1 MPCATLAHV
10 TDTTN
15 PLAGLDAIDWAELSH
30 AYGEADDVPGQLRA
44 LCDPDAEVRGKALHA
59 LYGNIFHQGSR
70 YEASA
75 VAVPFLARLA
85 ADSALPGRADVVGL
99 LAALAVGYDEAHLP
113 DGVDVAGWR
122 REIAEFAAQDREE
135 LLAGYDAWVAA
146 APDEGERAVRE
157 MRRATFDFELHLSAG
172 QAELRA
178 YDAVRGELAGLA
190 ALLDDPDPAVRAAT
204 AHLLAWFPEEA
215 AHTLPGLLRLAGEER
230 EPAVRATAIVAAGLI
245 ANADTDTGTDADA
258 DADTNTDADAETA
271 DTAHADRLRTHLAA
285 RETVVRWAAAT
296 ALARLGHGGDPAVLA
311 ELAATAAAPPEPG
324 PPGVPFHDGDLRG
337 YAASTLTRLAD
348 RFPDEALDAVTD
360 GLAATSGPGSFAV
373 TQAALHMAFG
383 PERPDRLPAHA
394 ELDARRQRLI
404 RVLADL
410 GEDTWRWGNFLAILR
425 GWGLPTDRQELRAY
439 AGMQGM

>member
-1 MPCATLAHV
+1 LAHV

-15 PLAGLDAIDWAELSH
+15 LLAGLDAIDWAELTH

-44 LCDPDAEVRGKALHA
+44 LCGPDAEERRKALHA

-85 ADSALPGRADVVGL
+85 ADPALPGRADVLAL
-99 LAALAVGYDEAHLP
+99 LDALAVGYDEGHLP

-178 YDAVRGELAGLA
+178 YDAVRGELADLS
-190 ALLDDPDPAVRAAT
+190 ALLGDPDPAVRAVT

-215 AHTLPGLLRLAGEER
+215 ARTLPGLLRLADEET
-230 EPAVRATAIVAAGLI
+230 EPAVRATAIVAAGLL
-245 ANADTDTGTDADA
+245 ADS
-258 DADTNTDADAETA
+258 
-271 DTAHADRLRTHLAA
+271 AHADRLRTHLTA
-285 RETVVRWAAAT
+285 REPVVRWAAAT
-296 ALARLGHGGDPAVLA
+296 ALARLGHGGDRAVLA

-324 PPGVPFHDGDLRG
+324 PPGLPFLDGDLRG
-337 YAASTLTRLAD
+337 YAALTLTRLAD

-373 TQAALHMAFG
+373 TEAALRLAFG
-383 PERPDRLPAHA
+383 PERPERLPAHA

-425 GWGLPTDRQELRAY
+425 GWGLPTDRQALRAY
-439 AGMQGM
+439 AES

>member
-1 MPCATLAHV
+1 M

-30 AYGEADDVPGQLRA
+30 AYGEADDVPGQLHA

-85 ADSALPGRADVVGL
+85 ADPALPGRADVVAL

-113 DGVDVAGWR
+113 DGVDVAHWR

-157 MRRATFDFELHLSAG
+157 MRRAMFDFDLHLSAG

-178 YDAVRGELAGLA
+178 YDAVRGELADLA
-190 ALLDDPDPAVRAAT
+190 ALLGDPDPAVRAAT

-215 AHTLPGLLRLAGEER
+215 AHTLPGLLRLADEES
-230 EPAVRATAIVAAGLI
+230 ESAVRATAIVAAGLL
-245 ANADTDTGTDADA
+245 ADTDADTDADTGDTDAHIADA
-258 DADTNTDADAETA
+258 DADTDADTGDADA
-271 DTAHADRLRTHLAA
+271 DTDAAHAERLRTHLAA
-285 RETVVRWAAAT
+285 PEPVVRWAAAT
-296 ALARLGHGGDPAVLA
+296 ALARLGHGGDRAVLA

-324 PPGVPFHDGDLRG
+324 PPGIPFHDGDLRG
-337 YAASTLTRLAD
+337 YAASTLSRLAD

-360 GLAATSGPGSFAV
+360 GLAAAFGPGSFAV
-373 TQAALHMAFG
+373 SQAALHLAFG
-383 PERPDRLPAHA
+383 PERPDRLPAYA

-439 AGMQGM
+439 AGM